1 MGKGTL
7 ICLSGEQDGL
17 GRSED
22 LIGREK
28 KTREHDD
35 GNQEGRVMERPENA
49 KEGRPR
55 WKTSGEKGQF
65 C

>member
-28 KTREHDD
+28 KKREHDD
-35 GNQEGRVMERPENA
+35 GNQE
-49 KEGRPR
+49 
-55 WKTSGEKGQF
+55 Q
-65 C
+65 